1 MKRFTFFELTSTSIS
16 CSANTGLQQQR
27 VRLFGK
33 GRDVEGKLVVE
44 GKVLVV
50 EGGDVEHNLLAQV
63 EVEESQGWRHVEPR
77 GGISSRVSGR
87 ESKRQK

>member
-1 MKRFTFFELTSTSIS
+1 MKRFTFFELTITSIS

-63 EVEESQGWRHVEPR
+63 EVEEGQGWRHAVVPEPG
-77 GGISSRVSGR
+77 GGIPLSYVER
-87 ESKRQK
+87 K

>member
-1 MKRFTFFELTSTSIS
+1 MTITSIS

-50 EGGDVEHNLLAQV
+50 EGGDVEGGGCMELASAL
-63 EVEESQGWRHVEPR
+63 ELARSKRPIVEPNV
-77 GGISSRVSGR
+77 GFLHQLGQLEVGASTS
-87 ESKRQK
+87 